1 MALTEEESA
10 ALSDK
15 EREERS
21 ARVMKRYQEA
31 GADYVIRNMSELVE
45 FVNKIS

>member
-1 MALTEEESA
+1 
-10 ALSDK
+10 
-15 EREERS
+15 
-21 ARVMKRYQEA
+21 VMKRYQEA